1 MSKFKKIYTDTFD
14 NVHAPRGIKEEVL
27 NMAKKLD
34 NTQNNDTLD
43 VVQEDTKVSHKVRPN
58 ALIVFATCIV
68 LVAGSVGVFSHLINQ
83 NGRSDLT
90 DVSNTVTSQ
99 TTTLASN
106 TDTTLLANYNV
117 SNDNFKE
124 VFGVDQKYI
133 NCVFTTDSQ
142 NVPHI
147 CGQGEDINNVLNS
160 FNTDSWTLDT
170 NPIPN
175 NNEIDV
181 ILSSQLNISSIQD
194 NAIVEYYVTPIVTAT
209 FYTLKSG
216 DDSVYV
222 RINDTYSDLDH
233 CYLIDNDTFQ
243 YLQQTINEYNY
254 IDFNRTPN
262 GSLGVTYHYN
272 NDEEYTISD
281 DIKDKEVLS
290 NLNSILYQSLKWKQN
305 SLTDWNS
312 YDNTYPTLT
321 FSVFYNNADYTINLY
336 RHDGDD
342 NTILAQVL
350 ASTTTDT
357 IAMYYS
363 LSSNNLEE
371 DYQRL
376 LTLATQ
382 NINTSNTIVTTQ
394 DSQST
399 TVTTTTPKDTT
410 TSSTTK
416 TTTATTTTSATTT
429 KEAITTT
436 TPPVTTTVT
445 EATVKKTFQLATP
458 DLKYA
463 ITTQDYNTLPQFLND
478 TQKQVLA
485 DAYSIEQGVA
495 FGCIFDYTSDSITI
509 DDRSYNRIK
518 SSEITSLEDVRNYY
532 RQYFTDSYI
541 DSHSLMS
548 YVTEY
553 NGKVYGVDSARG
565 GDITYIGHSFNLSSQ
580 TDDTIDFTV
589 TAYYQDFTDCDYA
602 MYQGDYFYN
611 QEPTIPYTTK
621 TYNYRLVFTED
632 GWRVDSLEV
641 LM

>member
-34 NTQNNDTLD
+34 NTQNDDTLD
-43 VVQEDTKVSHKVRPN
+43 VVQEDTKVSRKVRPN

-68 LVAGSVGVFSHLINQ
+68 LVAGSVGVFSRLINQ

-99 TTTLASN
+99 TTTLAST
-106 TDTTLLANYNV
+106 TDTTLLANYHV
-117 SNDNFKE
+117 SNSNFKE
-124 VFGVDQKYI
+124 VFGIDPQYI

-142 NVPHI
+142 NIPHI
-147 CGQGEDINNVLNS
+147 CGKGEGVNSILNS

-181 ILSSQLNISSIQD
+181 ILSSQLHISSTQD
-194 NAIVEYYVTPIVTAT
+194 NAIVDYNTTPIVNAT

-216 DDSVYV
+216 DDGIYV

-243 YLQQTINEYNY
+243 YLQQTIDEYNY
-254 IDFNRTPN
+254 IDFNRIPN
-262 GSLGVTYHYN
+262 GSLGITYYY
-272 NDEEYTISD
+272 DDSEEYTISNT
-281 DIKDKEVLS
+281 IKDTEVLS
-290 NLNSILYQSLKWKQN
+290 NLNSILYQSLKWTQN

-321 FSVFYNNADYTINLY
+321 FSVFYNNTDYTINLY
-336 RHDGDD
+336 KHDGNDD
-342 NTILAQVL
+342 TMLAQVL

-363 LSSNNLEE
+363 LSSNHLQE

-382 NINTSNTIVTTQ
+382 DMDTSNTTTTAQ
-394 DSQST
+394 SSQST
-399 TVTTTTPKDTT
+399 TTVTTATPKDTT
-410 TSSTTK
+410 TSASTT
-416 TTTATTTTSATTT
+416 TTTTSDTT

-436 TPPVTTTVT
+436 TTPTTTTVT
-445 EATVKKTFQLATP
+445 EPTVKKTFQLATP
-458 DLKYA
+458 DLRYV

-478 TQKQVLA
+478 TQRQVLA

-495 FGCIFDYTSDSITI
+495 FGCTFECTSDSILI
-509 DDRSYNRIK
+509 DDRSYSRIK

-553 NGKVYGVDSARG
+553 DGKVYSVDAARG
-565 GDITYIGHSFNLSSQ
+565 GDITYIGHSFNLDSQ
-580 TDDTIDFTV
+580 TDDTIDFIV
-589 TAYYQDFTDCDYA
+589 TAYYQDFTDGDYD
-602 MYQGDYFYN
+602 MYQGDYFYG

-621 TYNYRLVFTED
+621 TYNYRLVLTED

-641 LM
+641 LV

>member
-34 NTQNNDTLD
+34 STQNNDTLD

-254 IDFNRTPN
+254 IDFNKTPN

-382 NINTSNTIVTTQ
+382 NINTSNTIATTQ

-399 TVTTTTPKDTT
+399 TVTTTTPKDTTT

-495 FGCIFDYTSDSITI
+495 FGCIFDYTSDSII
-509 DDRSYNRIK
+509 VDDRSYNRIK

-589 TAYYQDFTDCDYA
+589 TAYYQFTDCDYD